1 MQKNCSTYC
10 KSILEIGGGQRA
22 RGHDSWAPVNVSR
35 ARPTVESRC
44 VGCRSITFNSRAPRE
59 PICVVRTILLLL
71 ISKSNL
77 FTVHRGMPSREDRE
91 YLGGLSHNSRSID
104 NCPLTLHTCTITR
117 NATLTCNIHDSSNAQ
132 EKNVQLNSQG
142 PDHVLFLQFWS
153 CPRSSQKNFN
163 CIEYVI
169 TFFREGWCD
178 TTAWPITYVNL

>member
-117 NATLTCNIHDSSNAQ
+117 NATLTCNIHDSVDFQSANVTGPMNILRMLKKKTSNWTH
-132 EKNVQLNSQG
+132 KVLTMSYFFNSDLVPVPHKKISTVLNM
-142 PDHVLFLQFWS
+142 
-153 CPRSSQKNFN
+153 
-163 CIEYVI
+163 
-169 TFFREGWCD
+169 
-178 TTAWPITYVNL
+178 